1 MGDIKMD
8 AITAISERKGIKKFH
23 DQSLPKV
30 IIENILDLATK
41 APSCK
46 NRQPWKFAIVQG
58 DMILELKDLVES
70 SPKDLDIDLT
80 CVENA
85 SAVIFVF
92 NRLSRTEDDYS
103 ENKLIMD
110 SLSIGS
116 AIQNILLVSE
126 TFKLGSLLV
135 SDFIELGDEVAEWLG
150 ESDQLVSGIL
160 IGFPD
165 ENPKGRPKVHY
176 SEVSKWYE

>member
-1 MGDIKMD
+1 MD
-8 AITAISERKGIKKFH
+8 AITAISERKGMRKFQE
-23 DQSLPKV
+23 QSLPKV
-30 IIENILDLATK
+30 IIENILELAIK

-58 DMILELKDLVES
+58 DKVLELKKLIEES
-70 SPKDLDIDLT
+70 SGSLDIDLD

-85 SAVIFVF
+85 SAVIFIF
-92 NRLSRTEDDYS
+92 NRLSNTEEDYD
-103 ENKLIMD
+103 EKKLIMD
-110 SLSIGS
+110 SISIGS
-116 AIQNILLVSE
+116 AIQNILLVSQ

-135 SDFIELGDEVAEWLG
+135 SDFIELDREIESWLG

-165 ENPKGRPKVHY
+165 ESPTDRDTVHY
-176 SEVSKWYE
+176 SEISEWYE